1 MAFVLWMTILGA
13 NELVVNESFVS
24 RACPYLTIVGGGM
37 MGTLPW
43 IRFIVLNCCFLFFPP
58 FFVVGV
64 AATSTAVLDL
74 CVGLGVGASEPT
86 PSNVEKSSRSS
97 LASSSHS
104 LWSARW
110 GGSLYPCS
118 RAAFSRGGEGAPMP
132 AARGDAG
139 DRGGR
144 YSLRPRGG
152 LLLRWRI
159 ISIALTTSGSSSC
172 LSRDADDLPRCC
184 CCCRGG

>member
-1 MAFVLWMTILGA
+1 M
-13 NELVVNESFVS
+13 E
-24 RACPYLTIVGGGM
+24 GGGM

-74 CVGLGVGASEPT
+74 CVGLGVSASEHT

-97 LASSSHS
+97 LTSSSHS

-118 RAAFSRGGEGAPMP
+118 RAARVVGRALRCPPPGAMP
-132 AARGDAG
+132 AIGGGGHIAR
-139 DRGGR
+139 
-144 YSLRPRGG
+144 
-152 LLLRWRI
+152 
-159 ISIALTTSGSSSC
+159 
-172 LSRDADDLPRCC
+172 DDERE
-184 CCCRGG
+184 